1 MTGQKKAR
9 RSGIVCSMT
18 LAELVGVIVY
28 MLIPYLA
35 AAFDSSAEVVGFA
48 TRQAHV
54 EALFYCFL
62 AFSHCIAGIMRGAG
76 KIRGAD
82 VRDAGFMVYHP
93 DHIHYDNRA
102 FYSEDPGDL
111 LGVSADVV
119 DQLDYFPCVFP
130 ESGLD
135 SQF

>member
-1 MTGQKKAR
+1 M
-9 RSGIVCSMT
+9 
-18 LAELVGVIVY
+18 
-28 MLIPYLA
+28 
-35 AAFDSSAEVVGFA
+35 VV
-48 TRQAHV
+48 
-54 EALFYCFL
+54 
-62 AFSHCIAGIMRGAG
+62 MRGCG

-82 VRDAGFMVYHP
+82 VCDAGFLVHHP
-93 DHIHYDNRA
+93 NHLHYDNRA

>member
-1 MTGQKKAR
+1 
-9 RSGIVCSMT
+9 
-18 LAELVGVIVY
+18 
-28 MLIPYLA
+28 
-35 AAFDSSAEVVGFA
+35 
-48 TRQAHV
+48 
-54 EALFYCFL
+54 
-62 AFSHCIAGIMRGAG
+62 
-76 KIRGAD
+76 
-82 VRDAGFMVYHP
+82 MVYHP

-135 SQF
+135 GQNRDKKM

>member
-1 MTGQKKAR
+1 MFPSIFPLHCRYHAR
-9 RSGIVCSMT
+9 C
-18 LAELVGVIVY
+18 
-28 MLIPYLA
+28 
-35 AAFDSSAEVVGFA
+35 
-48 TRQAHV
+48 
-54 EALFYCFL
+54 
-62 AFSHCIAGIMRGAG
+62 G

-82 VRDAGFMVYHP
+82 VRDAGFLVHHP
-93 DHIHYDNRA
+93 DHLHYDNRA